1 MNSEVIRSLA
11 RQVLTIGGS
20 YLVAK
25 GYVDAES
32 AAALVGAA
40 ATIVSVAW
48 SIAASKKRVA
58 APFATSRL

>member
-1 MNSEVIRSLA
+1 
-11 RQVLTIGGS
+11 
-20 YLVAK
+20 VAK

-48 SIAASKKRVA
+48 SIAASRKRA
-58 APFATSRL
+58 GAPVSTSP